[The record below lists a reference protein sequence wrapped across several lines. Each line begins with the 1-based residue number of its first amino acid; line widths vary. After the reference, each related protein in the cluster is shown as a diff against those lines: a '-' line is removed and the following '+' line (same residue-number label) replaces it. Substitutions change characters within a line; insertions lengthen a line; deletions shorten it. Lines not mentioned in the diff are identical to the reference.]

1 MTTFCAPPQ
10 CIVARPRIL
19 QRHFQ
24 MLDVELQPAVRQMV
38 ERKEHLEQE
47 NKRLYDKVHELLA
60 EHTALKASD
69 RHFRKEC
76 ESMVTSH
83 LSPSKEIQT
92 KLRRQRQ
99 QIDRLQEELTATQ
112 TEAAETQ

>member
-1 MTTFCAPPQ
+1 
-10 CIVARPRIL
+10 
-19 QRHFQ
+19 

-38 ERKEHLEQE
+38 ERNEHLEQE

-60 EHTALKASD
+60 EHTALKASH

-99 QIDRLQEELTATQ
+99 QIDRLQEELTATR